1 MYCCSCCCYALLF
14 FSFLFFIL
22 SLSLSLSLSLC
33 PACLLSLF
41 ALLVWQA
48 DASFL
53 RLPFLPFLYLFA
65 KTGTKFKRLIPERNP
80 EALVAD
86 EKVRRIVFCSGAF
99 YYDLIGSNG
108 EIEKKILDN
117 GNDSRSDGSRGTD
130 DVAVVTIEQIAP
142 FPFDLVAEQIAKYPN
157 AEIVWAQEEPKN
169 MGCWQYVQDRIMTAS
184 RVINGKEM
192 RPAYVGRK
200 TMASP
205 SEGGKKPHLK
215 EQANLVTIAM
225 LTDKYTTSAVGE
237 KSV

>member
-14 FSFLFFIL
+14 SSFLFFI
-22 SLSLSLSLSLC
+22 LSLSLSLSLC

-169 MGCWQYVQDRIMTAS
+169 MGAWTHMLQRLDIVKLEVAS
-184 RVINGKEM
+184 RDYAAVPAPGSGARDKRRQQRVIDTVFN
-192 RPAYVGRK
+192 
-200 TMASP
+200 
-205 SEGGKKPHLK
+205 
-215 EQANLVTIAM
+215 
-225 LTDKYTTSAVGE
+225 TDE
-237 KSV
+237 K